1 MEMPL
6 WLFFICKNVRD
17 VRKFV
22 ERKNRRTEFVNL
34 WTIYVGFFGNI
45 HVYFVRKNRRVVF
58 SQFADLIMHSN
69 YLCKIF
75 RKIFKLFQICPIRV
89 MLSFRVDRSWDCK
102 VVSFANF

>member
-1 MEMPL
+1 MEMSL

-45 HVYFVRKNRRVVF
+45 HVYFVRKNRRVF
-58 SQFADLIMHSN
+58 FPICGSN